1 MSSPATR
8 TASWRPRWTRA
19 QVGIALLL
27 ALLLVVAG
35 KLFWVQGLDPTG
47 RAEAAA
53 QSRTQTE
60 VIPAV
65 RGDIRDTNGKVL
77 ARTLQRYDITVDQTA
92 VAEFTRVKDDQS
104 TEQVTPTRAVY
115 DIADALSLPDTEV
128 KNALDGDK
136 TFNYIARGVT
146 PEQYGKIQ
154 DLNLPYVFGQPTFQR
169 SYPNGAVGGSVVG
182 FLGGDNEALGGVEQT
197 QDEQLRGVD
206 GERRYEI
213 SGDGVRI
220 PVAPQ
225 ELQAAEDGAD
235 VQLSVDSDVQ
245 YFAQQAVSERA
256 EELNA
261 EWGSAVVMDIKT
273 GKVLAMAD
281 SSTVDPNVPGKA
293 DSEDLGVRSVTHA
306 VEPGSTQKI
315 LTTAAVMDQG
325 IADPDTEI
333 TVPPN
338 LQIDSEK
345 ITDAFDHGTQN
356 RTVAGIIADSM
367 NTGTVIMGAKMD
379 KQTRHDYMAKFGVG
393 QSTGIELPGETS
405 GILAPADEW
414 DFRQQFTVLF
424 GQGVSQSPLRTASI
438 FQAVANDGVLIE
450 PRLMEA
456 TEQADGT
463 VTTSGQPE
471 GKRVI
476 SEEAAQKTLNVMET
490 VITEGGAKEAAVP
503 GYRVGGKTGT
513 AEAPSDQGG
522 YDGYTTSFVGVAPM
536 EDPQYLVGITLQ
548 RPEGDVHTIGVTETF
563 STIMEQVLHHYNVP
577 PSTSDPVA
585 ITKEVPENLDRS
597 VTPANAL
604 EQTWPSPARE
614 ETAG

>member
-1 MSSPATR
+1 MSSPATGN
-8 TASWRPRWTRA
+8 ASWRPRWTRA

-53 QSRTQTE
+53 ESRTQTE

-65 RGDIRDTNGKVL
+65 RGDIKDTNGEVL

-92 VAEFTRVKDDQS
+92 VAAYTRVKEDQS
-104 TEQVTPTRAVY
+104 SEEVTPTQAVY
-115 DIADALSLPDTEV
+115 EIADALSLPDSEV

-136 TFNYIARGVT
+136 TFNYVARGVT

-169 SYPNGAVGGSVVG
+169 SYPNGAVGGSIVG
-182 FLGGDNEALGGVEQT
+182 FLGGDNEALGGIEQT
-197 QDEQLRGVD
+197 QDDKLRGVN

-225 ELQAAEDGAD
+225 ELQSPQDGAD
-235 VQLSVDSDVQ
+235 VQLSMDSDVQ

-261 EWGSAVVMDIKT
+261 EWGSAVVMDIKS

-281 SSTVDPNVPGKA
+281 SSTVDPNVPGEA
-293 DSEDLGVRSVTHA
+293 EGEDLGVRSVTHA

-325 IADPDTEI
+325 IANPDTEI
-333 TVPPN
+333 TVPPH

-367 NTGTVIMGAKMD
+367 NTGTVIMGSKMD
-379 KQTRHDYMAKFGVG
+379 KQTRHDYMADFGVG

-405 GILAPADEW
+405 GILAPADDW

-450 PRLMEA
+450 PRLVES
-456 TEQADGT
+456 TEEADGS
-463 VTTSGQPE
+463 VTTPEQPE
-471 GKRVI
+471 GKRVV
-476 SEEAAQKTLNVMET
+476 SPEAAQQTMDVMET
-490 VITEGGAKEAAVP
+490 VVTEGGAKEAAVP

-536 EDPQYLVGITLQ
+536 EDPQYLVAVTLQ

-577 PSTSDPVA
+577 PSMTDPVE
-585 ITKEVPENLDRS
+585 IPKEVPDNLDRS
-597 VTPANAL
+597 VTPTNAL
-604 EQTWPSPARE
+604 DQTWPSPARE
-614 ETAG
+614 ESQG

>member
-1 MSSPATR
+1 M
-8 TASWRPRWTRA
+8 
-19 QVGIALLL
+19 GIALLL

-65 RGDIRDTNGKVL
+65 RGDIRDTNGKIL

-104 TEQVTPTRAVY
+104 TEQVTPTQAVY

-136 TFNYIARGVT
+136 TFNYVARGVT

-154 DLNLPYVFGQPTFQR
+154 DLNLPYVYGQPTFQR
-169 SYPNGAVGGSVVG
+169 SYPNGAVGGSIVG
-182 FLGGDNEALGGVEQT
+182 FLGGDNEALGGIEQT

-256 EELNA
+256 KELKA

-293 DSEDLGVRSVTHA
+293 DAEDLGVRSVTHA

-325 IADPDTEI
+325 IADPETEI

-379 KQTRHDYMAKFGVG
+379 KQTRHDYMADFGVG

-450 PRLMEA
+450 PRLVES

-463 VTTSGQPE
+463 VTTPEQLE
-471 GKRVI
+471 GKRVV
-476 SEEAAQKTLNVMET
+476 SEDAAQKTLDVMET
-490 VITEGGAKEAAVP
+490 VVTEGGAPEAAVP

-585 ITKEVPENLDRS
+585 ITKEVPESVDRS
-597 VTPANAL
+597 VTPSNAL
-604 EQTWPSPARE
+604 EQTWPAPARE

>member
-8 TASWRPRWTRA
+8 TASRRPRWTRA

-65 RGDIRDTNGKVL
+65 RGDIRDTNGKIL

-104 TEQVTPTRAVY
+104 TEQVTPTQAVY

-136 TFNYIARGVT
+136 TFNYVARGVT

-154 DLNLPYVFGQPTFQR
+154 DLNLPYVYGQPTFQR
-169 SYPNGAVGGSVVG
+169 SYPNGAVGGSIVG
-182 FLGGDNEALGGVEQT
+182 FLGGDNEALGGIEQT

-256 EELNA
+256 KELKA

-293 DSEDLGVRSVTHA
+293 DAEDLGVRSVTHA

-325 IADPDTEI
+325 IADPETEI

-379 KQTRHDYMAKFGVG
+379 KQTRHDYMADFGVG

-450 PRLMEA
+450 PRLVES

-463 VTTSGQPE
+463 VTTSEQLE
-471 GKRVI
+471 GKRVV
-476 SEEAAQKTLNVMET
+476 SEDAAQKTLDVMET
-490 VITEGGAKEAAVP
+490 VVTEGGAPEAAVP

-585 ITKEVPENLDRS
+585 ITKEVPESVDRS
-597 VTPANAL
+597 VTPSNAL
-604 EQTWPSPARE
+604 EQTWPAPARE

>member
-104 TEQVTPTRAVY
+104 TEQVTPTQAVY

-136 TFNYIARGVT
+136 SFNYVARGVT

-169 SYPNGAVGGSVVG
+169 SYPNGAVGGSIVG
-182 FLGGDNEALGGVEQT
+182 FLGGDNEALGGIEQT
-197 QDEQLRGVD
+197 QDEQLRGVN

-245 YFAQQAVSERA
+245 YFAQQAVSERT

-261 EWGSAVVMDIKT
+261 EWGTAVVMDIKT

-281 SSTVDPNVPGKA
+281 SSTVDPNVPGEA

-325 IADPDTEI
+325 IADPETEI

-379 KQTRHDYMAKFGVG
+379 KQTRHDYMADFGVG

-438 FQAVANDGVLIE
+438 FQAVANGGVLIE
-450 PRLMEA
+450 PRLVES

-463 VTTSGQPE
+463 VSTSEQPE
-471 GKRVI
+471 GKRVV
-476 SEEAAQKTLNVMET
+476 SEDAAQKTLDVMET
-490 VITEGGAKEAAVP
+490 VVTEGGAEEAAVP

-597 VTPANAL
+597 VTPSNAL
-604 EQTWPSPARE
+604 EQTWPAPARE

>member
-104 TEQVTPTRAVY
+104 TEQVTPTQAVY

-136 TFNYIARGVT
+136 SFNYVARGVT

-169 SYPNGAVGGSVVG
+169 SYPNGAVGGSIVG
-182 FLGGDNEALGGVEQT
+182 FLSGDNEALGGIEQT
-197 QDEQLRGVD
+197 QDEQLRGVN

-245 YFAQQAVSERA
+245 YFAQQAVSERT

-261 EWGSAVVMDIKT
+261 EWGTAVVMDIKT

-281 SSTVDPNVPGKA
+281 SSTVDPNVPGEA

-325 IADPDTEI
+325 IADPETEI

-345 ITDAFDHGTQN
+345 ITDAFDHDTQN

-379 KQTRHDYMAKFGVG
+379 KQTRHDYMADFGVG

-438 FQAVANDGVLIE
+438 FQAVANGGVLIE
-450 PRLMEA
+450 PRLVES

-463 VTTSGQPE
+463 VSTSEQPE
-471 GKRVI
+471 GNRVV
-476 SEEAAQKTLNVMET
+476 SEDAAQKTLDVMET
-490 VITEGGAKEAAVP
+490 VVTEGGAEEAAVP

-597 VTPANAL
+597 VTPSNAL
-604 EQTWPSPARE
+604 EQTWPAPARE

>member
-8 TASWRPRWTRA
+8 TASRRPRWTRA

-104 TEQVTPTRAVY
+104 TEQVTPTQAVY

-136 TFNYIARGVT
+136 TFNYVARGVT

-154 DLNLPYVFGQPTFQR
+154 DLNLPYVYGQPTFQR
-169 SYPNGAVGGSVVG
+169 SYPNGAVGGSIVG
-182 FLGGDNEALGGVEQT
+182 FLGGDNEALGGIEQT

-225 ELQAAEDGAD
+225 ELQAAQDGAD

-256 EELNA
+256 KELNA

-293 DSEDLGVRSVTHA
+293 DAEDLGVRSVTHA

-325 IADPDTEI
+325 IADPETEI

-379 KQTRHDYMAKFGVG
+379 KQTRHDYMADFGVG

-450 PRLMEA
+450 PRLVES

-463 VTTSGQPE
+463 VTTSEQPE
-471 GKRVI
+471 GKRVV
-476 SEEAAQKTLNVMET
+476 SEDAAQKTLDVMET
-490 VITEGGAKEAAVP
+490 VVTEGGAPEAAVP

-585 ITKEVPENLDRS
+585 ITKEVPESVDRS
-597 VTPANAL
+597 VTPSNAL
-604 EQTWPSPARE
+604 EQTWPAPARE

>member
-8 TASWRPRWTRA
+8 TASRRPRWTRA

-35 KLFWVQGLDPTG
+35 KLFWVQGVDPTG

-65 RGDIRDTNGKVL
+65 RGDIRDTNGKIL

-104 TEQVTPTRAVY
+104 TEQVTPTQAVY

-136 TFNYIARGVT
+136 TFNYVARGVT

-154 DLNLPYVFGQPTFQR
+154 DLNLPYVYGQPTFQR
-169 SYPNGAVGGSVVG
+169 SYPNGAVGGSIVG
-182 FLGGDNEALGGVEQT
+182 FLGGDNEALGGIEQT

-256 EELNA
+256 KELKA

-293 DSEDLGVRSVTHA
+293 DAEDLGVRSVTHA

-325 IADPDTEI
+325 IADPETEI

-379 KQTRHDYMAKFGVG
+379 KQTRHDYMADFGVG

-450 PRLMEA
+450 PRLVES

-463 VTTSGQPE
+463 VTTSEQLE
-471 GKRVI
+471 GKRVV
-476 SEEAAQKTLNVMET
+476 SEDAAQKTLDVMET
-490 VITEGGAKEAAVP
+490 VVTEGGAPEAAVP

-585 ITKEVPENLDRS
+585 ITKEVPESVDRS
-597 VTPANAL
+597 VTPSNAL
-604 EQTWPSPARE
+604 EQTWPAPARE

>member
-8 TASWRPRWTRA
+8 TASRRPRWTRA

-65 RGDIRDTNGKVL
+65 RGDIRDTNGKIL

-104 TEQVTPTRAVY
+104 TEQVTPTQAVY

-136 TFNYIARGVT
+136 TFNYVARGVT

-154 DLNLPYVFGQPTFQR
+154 DLNLPYVYGQPTFQR
-169 SYPNGAVGGSVVG
+169 SYPNGAVGGSIVG
-182 FLGGDNEALGGVEQT
+182 FLGGDNEALGGIEQT

-256 EELNA
+256 KELKA

-293 DSEDLGVRSVTHA
+293 DAEDLGVRSVTHA

-325 IADPDTEI
+325 IADPETEI

-379 KQTRHDYMAKFGVG
+379 KQTRHDYMADFGVG

-450 PRLMEA
+450 PRLVES

-463 VTTSGQPE
+463 VTTPEQLE
-471 GKRVI
+471 GKRVV
-476 SEEAAQKTLNVMET
+476 SEDAAQKTLDVMET
-490 VITEGGAKEAAVP
+490 VVTEGGAPEAAVP

-585 ITKEVPENLDRS
+585 ITKEVPESVDRS
-597 VTPANAL
+597 VTPSNAL
-604 EQTWPSPARE
+604 EQTWPAPARE

>member
-8 TASWRPRWTRA
+8 NASWRPRWTRA

-53 QSRTQTE
+53 ESRTQTE

-65 RGDIRDTNGKVL
+65 RGDIKDTNGEVL

-92 VAEFTRVKDDQS
+92 VAAFTRVNDDQS
-104 TEQVTPTRAVY
+104 TEQVTPTQAVY
-115 DIADALSLPDTEV
+115 EIADALSLPDTEV

-136 TFNYIARGVT
+136 TFNYVARGVT

-169 SYPNGAVGGSVVG
+169 SYPNGAVGGSIVG
-182 FLGGDNEALGGVEQT
+182 FLGGDNEALGGIEQT
-197 QDEQLRGVD
+197 QDDKLRGVD

-225 ELQAAEDGAD
+225 ELQAPQNGSD
-235 VQLSVDSDVQ
+235 VQLSMDSDVQ
-245 YFAQQAVSERA
+245 YFAQQAVSERT

-261 EWGSAVVMDIKT
+261 EWGSAVVMDIKS

-281 SSTVDPNVPGKA
+281 SSTVDPNVPGEA
-293 DSEDLGVRSVTHA
+293 EGEDLGVRSVTHA

-315 LTTAAVMDQG
+315 LTTAAAMDQG
-325 IADPDTEI
+325 IVNPDTEI
-333 TVPPN
+333 TVPPH

-379 KQTRHDYMAKFGVG
+379 KQTRHDYMANFGVG

-450 PRLMEA
+450 PRLVES
-456 TEQADGT
+456 TEDSEGT
-463 VTTSGQPE
+463 VTTPEQPE
-471 GKRVI
+471 GKRVV
-476 SEEAAQKTLNVMET
+476 SPEAAQKTLDVMET
-490 VITEGGAKEAAVP
+490 VVTEGGAKEAAVP

-513 AEAPSDQGG
+513 AEAPSEQGG

-536 EDPQYLVGITLQ
+536 EDPQYLVGVTLQ
-548 RPEGDVHTIGVTETF
+548 RPEGDVRTIGVTETF
-563 STIMEQVLHHYNVP
+563 SKIMEQVLHHYNVP

-585 ITKEVPENLDRS
+585 IPKEVPDNLDRS
-597 VTPANAL
+597 VTPSNAL
-604 EQTWPSPARE
+604 DQTWPSPARE
-614 ETAG
+614 ESQG

>member
-104 TEQVTPTRAVY
+104 TEQVTPTQAVY
-115 DIADALSLPDTEV
+115 DIADALGLPDTEV

-136 TFNYIARGVT
+136 TFNYVARGVT

-169 SYPNGAVGGSVVG
+169 SYPNGAVGGSIVG
-182 FLGGDNEALGGVEQT
+182 FLGGDNEALGGIEQT
-197 QDEQLRGVD
+197 QDEQLRGVN

-256 EELNA
+256 EELDA

-281 SSTVDPNVPGKA
+281 SSTVDPNVPGEA

-325 IADPDTEI
+325 IADPETEI

-345 ITDAFDHGTQN
+345 ITDAFDHDTQN

-379 KQTRHDYMAKFGVG
+379 KQTRHDYMADFGVG

-438 FQAVANDGVLIE
+438 FQAVANGGVLIE
-450 PRLMEA
+450 PRLVES

-463 VTTSGQPE
+463 VTTSEQPE
-471 GKRVI
+471 GKRVV
-476 SEEAAQKTLNVMET
+476 SEDAAQKTLDVMET
-490 VITEGGAKEAAVP
+490 VVTEGGAEEAAVP

-585 ITKEVPENLDRS
+585 ITKEVPDNLDRS
-597 VTPANAL
+597 VTPSNAL
-604 EQTWPSPARE
+604 EQTWPAPARE

>member
-1 MSSPATR
+1 M
-8 TASWRPRWTRA
+8 
-19 QVGIALLL
+19 GIALLL

-65 RGDIRDTNGKVL
+65 RGDIRDTNGKIL

-104 TEQVTPTRAVY
+104 TEQVTPTQAVY

-136 TFNYIARGVT
+136 TFNYVARGVT

-154 DLNLPYVFGQPTFQR
+154 DLNLPYVYGQPTFQR
-169 SYPNGAVGGSVVG
+169 SYPNGAVGGSIVG
-182 FLGGDNEALGGVEQT
+182 FLGGDNEALGGIEQT

-256 EELNA
+256 KELKA

-293 DSEDLGVRSVTHA
+293 DAEDLGVRSVTHA

-325 IADPDTEI
+325 IADPETEI

-379 KQTRHDYMAKFGVG
+379 KQTRHDYMADFGVG

-450 PRLMEA
+450 PRLVES

-463 VTTSGQPE
+463 VTTSEQLE
-471 GKRVI
+471 GKRVV
-476 SEEAAQKTLNVMET
+476 SEDAAQKTLDVMET
-490 VITEGGAKEAAVP
+490 VVTEGGAPEAAVP

-585 ITKEVPENLDRS
+585 ITKEVPESVDRS
-597 VTPANAL
+597 VTPSNAL
-604 EQTWPSPARE
+604 EQTWPAPARE